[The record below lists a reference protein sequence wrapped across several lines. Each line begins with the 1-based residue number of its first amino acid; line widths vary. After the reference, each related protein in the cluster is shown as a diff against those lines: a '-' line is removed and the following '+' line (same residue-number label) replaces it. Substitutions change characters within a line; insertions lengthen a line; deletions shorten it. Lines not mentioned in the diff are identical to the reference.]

1 MALEHARSTLA
12 TGVEEAEAELVRA
25 RARARELRDS
35 LTTARELAR
44 VGTGVVRPT
53 EAVAAPARLPGRTR
67 FDLADAADL
76 AAPPPLSVRQRA
88 ALECI
93 RRGRLPKD
101 MRSSFSPNVVL
112 RWEGDSPLAGTY
124 AGRKEALALLELVL
138 RQIDSTVDPETYLH
152 VAGAAVRIVALP
164 GVRGAA
170 DVRLPVTALI
180 HFDERDRIDRLSVTP
195 EEGDA
200 LDGLIEAALAD
211 ETG

>member
-1 MALEHARSTLA
+1 
-12 TGVEEAEAELVRA
+12 
-25 RARARELRDS
+25 
-35 LTTARELAR
+35 
-44 VGTGVVRPT
+44 
-53 EAVAAPARLPGRTR
+53 
-67 FDLADAADL
+67 
-76 AAPPPLSVRQRA
+76 
-88 ALECI
+88 
-93 RRGRLPKD
+93 

-138 RQIDSTVDPETYLH
+138 LQIDSTVDPETYLH